1 MRVMTEED
9 PRSSL
14 LGFRTLYEKRREQ
27 RDGPTG
33 RSFFLARF
41 PRRPGD
47 VEMGPVVLARE
58 SGKETG
64 GGNTARGTSADICKI
79 GEVAFQL
86 FLIIVPEWQPPY
98 AVPRF
103 RPRCLQLAGQIVFV
117 REQPGADVAQGHDAG
132 PRERCD
138 IHHRL
143 RLEALGV
150 AQRIGKN
157 EASFSIGIENLD
169 GLA

>member
-1 MRVMTEED
+1 MRVMTEG
-9 PRSSL
+9 RSSL

-64 GGNTARGTSADICKI
+64 GGNTAGGTSADICKI
-79 GEVAFQL
+79 GELAFPP
-86 FLIIVPEWQPPY
+86 FPNIIPTPP
-98 AVPRF
+98 P
-103 RPRCLQLAGQIVFV
+103 PTPLPPL
-117 REQPGADVAQGHDAG
+117 P
-132 PRERCD
+132 PPP
-138 IHHRL
+138 L
-143 RLEALGV
+143 P
-150 AQRIGKN
+150 
-157 EASFSIGIENLD
+157 
-169 GLA
+169 